1 MAAVTAV
8 PAFAAMDATL
18 SSDHA
23 RPGDKLL
30 LLTADHN
37 GTWNYESLA
46 SENQQSIYLASVTAS
61 PRKHAV
67 DRAVQSLDAS
77 SGEATQEASGSL
89 YPAFPLAEYWVFME
103 TFGQCWRIAEPKGR
117 TNDVIVL
124 TIGSTP
130 ADNQEAAAA
139 WTLDSLP
146 RPSPPALPKPHI
158 QAAAGA
164 SVGIWWLWIVGACAL
179 LLVLLTAS
187 RRALR
192 STKTPTR

>member
-1 MAAVTAV
+1 MRYRRMLLARFLAVVLAATMAAVTAV

-89 YPAFPLAEYWVFME
+89 YPAFPLASI
-103 TFGQCWRIAEPKGR
+103 GCSWRLSGSAGVLRSRREGR
-117 TNDVIVL
+117 T
-124 TIGSTP
+124 T
-130 ADNQEAAAA
+130 
-139 WTLDSLP
+139 
-146 RPSPPALPKPHI
+146 
-158 QAAAGA
+158 
-164 SVGIWWLWIVGACAL
+164 
-179 LLVLLTAS
+179 
-187 RRALR
+187 
-192 STKTPTR
+192 